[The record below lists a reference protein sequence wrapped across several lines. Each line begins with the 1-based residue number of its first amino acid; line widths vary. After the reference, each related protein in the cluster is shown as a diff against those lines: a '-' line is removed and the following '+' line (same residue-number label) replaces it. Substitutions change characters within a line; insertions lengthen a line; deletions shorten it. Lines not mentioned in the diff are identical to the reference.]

1 MRVAGPRAP
10 ACPWRCPREGPGQAP
25 PPAPRPVGK
34 PPPPPP
40 PRSGALAPS
49 TSCIGASGAF
59 RKRLALVVKFFF
71 FCQKPLGG
79 GSRPGAPLGHTEA
92 RRPRPRDPAASDRG
106 AGCRR
111 PAAGCCLRRSGGS
124 GDPGEK
130 LREKFPTW
138 RRVAWEGRRSRF
150 CSSGRRGN
158 ERGAGG
164 EAKGSSQGT
173 LPLYLLSEGA
183 SKSLKASPRAS
194 STSVTGGH
202 AASSWMPPLT
212 MNSLPH
218 KAVHPPHQASNSPV
232 LGTILRWEQREKASQ
247 FTQIHHLQQPWRDQK
262 TTLLNAWVLQ
272 NASLS

>member
-1 MRVAGPRAP
+1 MRGPGRPHVPGAALGKGPGRHRRQPRAQSGSRRRRRRRALGRSLP
-10 ACPWRCPREGPGQAP
+10 LLPVSERAGLSGRGWPWW
-25 PPAPRPVGK
+25 
-34 PPPPPP
+34 
-40 PRSGALAPS
+40 SS
-49 TSCIGASGAF
+49 
-59 RKRLALVVKFFF
+59 FFF

-79 GSRPGAPLGHTEA
+79 GSRPRAPLGHTEA